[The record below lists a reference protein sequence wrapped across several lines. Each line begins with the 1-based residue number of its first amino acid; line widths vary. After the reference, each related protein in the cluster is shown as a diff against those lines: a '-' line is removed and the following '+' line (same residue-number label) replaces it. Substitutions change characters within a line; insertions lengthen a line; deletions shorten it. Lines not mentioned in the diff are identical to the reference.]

1 MMIKSLFEAAKMP
14 ETECSVDVSEPFQS
28 RSGVYR
34 TVPEAEKS
42 VPEADLVHFWYTKQ
56 AENSVP
62 DRWRREK
69 LLVFLILAVVVI
81 MTAYT
86 AVDFRLTAVSVLM
99 LTAYGIAADPLRLLR
114 RKLSRNSRLI
124 MGLAIVP
131 IIVIANIATMRTII
145 VAIVAMIIAVLFA
158 VIGNKHW
165 RAAESYEMSR
175 HVLKALSP
183 DDNTNHR
190 DLCLTAWQ
198 ADGAREVVA
207 AAAEMGAYGCT
218 EIEWQVRKA
227 AYTIGF
233 CRASTITKKWTAERA
248 KIEKDL
254 AKAEADADRLAEELE
269 AVEDYAKNYRRH
281 MIRLKAAEEQA
292 RRGAQAESELS
303 AAKETIRKLEN
314 ENTRLAEANEE
325 LIKTAASPMIA
336 EELAEQMVEKRL
348 KEAAELGFSVRQTES
363 YAGVS
368 HRRAAEYLKEWK
380 MKERDRNEL

>member
-1 MMIKSLFEAAKMP
+1 MAIIKSLFDAAKMP
-14 ETECSVDVSEPFQS
+14 ENESLEGVSGVFQS

-42 VPEADLVHFWYTKQ
+42 VPEADLVRFWYTKQ
-56 AENSVP
+56 AENSTS
-62 DRWRREK
+62 DRWQREK
-69 LLVFLILAVVVI
+69 LIVFLILVVVVI
-81 MTAYT
+81 LSAY
-86 AVDFRLTAVSVLM
+86 ASVDFRLTAVSILM
-99 LTAYGIAADPLRLLR
+99 LTAYGIAADPLRLIR

-124 MGLAIVP
+124 IGLAIVP
-131 IIVIANIATMRTII
+131 VIVIANLATIRTII
-145 VAIVAMIIAVLFA
+145 IAVVAMAGAILFA

-165 RAAESYEMSR
+165 RAVESYEMSR
-175 HVLKALSP
+175 HVLRALSP
-183 DDNTNHR
+183 DDNTDHR

-233 CRASTITKKWTAERA
+233 CRASTITRKWTSERA

-269 AVEDYAKNYRRH
+269 AVEDFAKNYRRH
-281 MIRLKAAEEQA
+281 MAHLKAAEDQA
-292 RRGAQAESELS
+292 KRGAQAETEL
-303 AAKETIRKLEN
+303 AEARATIRKLEN
-314 ENTRLAEANEE
+314 ENTRLTEANEE
-325 LIKTAASPMIA
+325 LVKTAANPLVA

-348 KEAAELGFSVRQTES
+348 KEAAELGLSVRQTES

-368 HRRAAEYLKEWK
+368 HRRAAEFLKEWK
-380 MKERDRNEL
+380 MKERDEK

>member
-1 MMIKSLFEAAKMP
+1 MAIIKSLFCAAKMQKSEAIEGVP
-14 ETECSVDVSEPFQS
+14 EVFQS
-28 RSGVYR
+28 RSGVYQ

-42 VPEADLVHFWYTKQ
+42 VPEADLVHNWYTKQ

-69 LLVFLILAVVVI
+69 LLVFLILSAIVVMI
-81 MTAYT
+81 AYT
-86 AVDFRLTAVSVLM
+86 SADFRLTAVSILV
-99 LTAYGIAADPLRLLR
+99 LTAYGIAADPLRLIR

-124 MGLAIVP
+124 IGLAIVP
-131 IIVIANIATMRTII
+131 IIVIANLATIRTII
-145 VAIVAMIIAVLFA
+145 IAVVAMAAAILFA

-175 HVLKALSP
+175 HVLRALSP
-183 DDNTNHR
+183 DDNTDHR

-233 CRASTITKKWTAERA
+233 CRASTITKKWAAERA

-269 AVEDYAKNYRRH
+269 AVEDYAENYRRH
-281 MIRLKAAEEQA
+281 VIHLKAAEEQA
-292 RRGAQAESELS
+292 KRGAKAEMEL
-303 AAKETIRKLEN
+303 AEARETIRKLEN
-314 ENTRLAEANEE
+314 ENARLTEANEE
-325 LIKTAASPMIA
+325 LIKTADNPLVA
-336 EELAEQMVEKRL
+336 EELAEKMVEKRL
-348 KEAAELGFSVRQTES
+348 KEAAELGLSVRQTES

-380 MKERDRNEL
+380 TKERDEK

>member
-1 MMIKSLFEAAKMP
+1 MAIIKSLFDAAKMP
-14 ETECSVDVSEPFQS
+14 ENESLEGVSGVFQS
-28 RSGVYR
+28 RSGAYR

-42 VPEADLVHFWYTKQ
+42 VPEADLVRFWYTKQ
-56 AENSVP
+56 AENSTS
-62 DRWRREK
+62 DRWQREK
-69 LLVFLILAVVVI
+69 LIVFLILVVVVI
-81 MTAYT
+81 LSAY
-86 AVDFRLTAVSVLM
+86 ASVDFRLTAVSILM
-99 LTAYGIAADPLRLLR
+99 LTAYGIAADPLRLIR

-124 MGLAIVP
+124 IGLAIVP
-131 IIVIANIATMRTII
+131 VIVIANLATIRTII
-145 VAIVAMIIAVLFA
+145 IAVVAMAGAILFA

-165 RAAESYEMSR
+165 RAVESYEMSR
-175 HVLKALSP
+175 HVLRALSP
-183 DDNTNHR
+183 DDNTDHR

-233 CRASTITKKWTAERA
+233 CRASTITRKWTAERA

-269 AVEDYAKNYRRH
+269 AVEDFAKNYRRH
-281 MIRLKAAEEQA
+281 MAHLKAAEDQA
-292 RRGAQAESELS
+292 KRGAQAETEL
-303 AAKETIRKLEN
+303 AEARATIRKLEN
-314 ENTRLAEANEE
+314 ENTRLTEANEE
-325 LIKTAASPMIA
+325 LVKTAANPLVA

-348 KEAAELGFSVRQTES
+348 KEAAELGLSVRQTES

-368 HRRAAEYLKEWK
+368 HRRAAEFLKEWK
-380 MKERDRNEL
+380 MKERDEK